1 MFLVDWITEPL
12 QLAFMQRALIAAILV
27 GGINGVIGTFV
38 VVRGM
43 SFFGDALA
51 HTILPGVAIAFI
63 ISGGTTGP
71 ALFTGGLIAGVS
83 SALGIGWLTRGERVN
98 EDTAT
103 GIVFVAMFALGIAII
118 SSDPRAYQTDLVHI
132 LFGNIFAINS
142 LDLWIMAGAGFV
154 VTGVIALLFKE
165 LVIISFDQG
174 LARALRLPAEGLR
187 ILLLVLIAVAIV
199 ASLQI
204 VGIALMLAMLITPA
218 ATARLVTHRIQHMII
233 ISALLG
239 ITGSVLGLYV
249 SYYLNITA
257 SPAIV
262 LVTTGLF
269 ILTFSF
275 QQIRDYLARIAHQES
290 QE

>member
-1 MFLVDWITEPL
+1 MEIFESITEPL
-12 QLAFMQRALIAAILV
+12 QLAFMQRAFVAAILV
-27 GGINGVIGTFV
+27 GSISGVVGTFV

-51 HTILPGVAIAFI
+51 HTILPGVAVAFI
-63 ISGGTTGP
+63 LSGGTAGG
-71 ALFTGGLIAGVS
+71 ALFAGGLVAGIS
-83 SALGIGWLTRGERVN
+83 SALGIGWLTRGERLK
-98 EDTAT
+98 EDTAI

-118 SSDPRAYQTDLVHI
+118 SSDPRAYRTDLVHI
-132 LFGNIFAINS
+132 LFGNIFGIRDI
-142 LDLWIMAGAGFV
+142 DLWIMLIAGV
-154 VTGVIALLFKE
+154 VIIGLIGLFFKE
-165 LVIISFDQG
+165 LVIISFDRG
-174 LARALRLPAEGLR
+174 LARSLKLPAEALR

-199 ASLQI
+199 ASLQM

-218 ATARLVTHRIQHMII
+218 ATARLLTQRIHIMVVL
-233 ISALLG
+233 AAMLG
-239 ITGSVLGLYV
+239 IIGSITGLYL

-269 ILTFSF
+269 IVTFVG
-275 QQIRDYLARIAHQES
+275 QQVREKLLSPSTS